1 MPGLAHH
8 PIDNLEP
15 PTGFTQGCDDT
26 HGCFRHPVAA
36 AWGVSG
42 GSQLELERLSP
53 GGPGT
58 RPVVMARGKGGRRKW
73 LGGRSLVFGR

>member
-15 PTGFTQGCDDT
+15 PAGFTQGCDDT

-42 GSQLELERLSP
+42 GSQLELERLESWRARHETRSN
-53 GGPGT
+53 GT
-58 RPVVMARGKGGRRKW
+58 REGRTEEMVR
-73 LGGRSLVFGR
+73 R